1 MQEKFWEKVLNEIC
15 DFEKLFAVKVM
26 QTVGRAITQSR
37 YGVWKSYT
45 QQREYFT
52 NIRKDDMVDNALSY
66 LKSIKGYLQT
76 DHYYLLTLLKFRLY
90 FSICMLLHIKNT
102 LGQIGRG
109 KGK

>member
-1 MQEKFWEKVLNEIC
+1 MKRKAN
-15 DFEKLFAVKVM
+15 KNNMK
-26 QTVGRAITQSR
+26 SR

-76 DHYYLLTLLKFRLY
+76 DH
-90 FSICMLLHIKNT
+90 
-102 LGQIGRG
+102 
-109 KGK
+109 

>member
-1 MQEKFWEKVLNEIC
+1 MIFVTVGTHEQSFNRLLKKIDELKKDGIIQEDVI
-15 DFEKLFAVKVM
+15 M
-26 QTVGRAITQSR
+26 QTGFSTYEPKYCECS
-37 YGVWKSYT
+37 KL
-45 QQREYFT
+45 
-52 NIRKDDMVDNALSY
+52 MVDNALSY

>member
-1 MQEKFWEKVLNEIC
+1 
-15 DFEKLFAVKVM
+15 M

-45 QQREYFT
+45 QQREYFI
-52 NIRKDDMVDNALSY
+52 NIRNDEMVDTALSY

-102 LGQIGRG
+102 LSQIGRG